1 MLEHTGIQICLQF
14 LHTLHM
20 HTHIIYVQ
28 VFPTKIKQLKHI
40 WWNVLH
46 FSIKSHSANTQL
58 HVNLGKLGSY
68 FWEVLTQRGRKT
80 YISFNAQFLKMQQKL
95 PKWAKSIKPCWNEA
109 YNPIST
115 KMFCRIFTQS
125 FNAFWVHSKILK
137 IKRKAVSATGS
148 SIKLS
153 AQNFPVS
160 PWQMLL

>member
-109 YNPIST
+109 ILI
-115 KMFCRIFTQS
+115 IFAPKLFVQLS
-125 FNAFWVHSKILK
+125 F
-137 IKRKAVSATGS
+137 KALMHFKVV
-148 SIKLS
+148 
-153 AQNFPVS
+153 QNY
-160 PWQMLL
+160 L